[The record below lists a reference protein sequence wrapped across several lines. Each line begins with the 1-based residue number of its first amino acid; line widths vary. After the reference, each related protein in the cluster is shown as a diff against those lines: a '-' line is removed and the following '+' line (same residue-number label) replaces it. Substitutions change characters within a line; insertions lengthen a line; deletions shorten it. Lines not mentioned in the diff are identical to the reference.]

1 MTMAPKSRTAA
12 TRTMTLIR
20 IPDLLRDLEIL
31 KTTRTTSEEKLREV
45 VLRVV
50 KDAKKAASSY
60 HMFVKKAKENWDQP
74 ELLTGLQDS

>member
-1 MTMAPKSRTAA
+1 
-12 TRTMTLIR
+12 MTLIR

-60 HMFVKKAKENWDQP
+60 HMIVKKAKKNMG
-74 ELLTGLQDS
+74 LLVAFDRITEFSRQTYKIPLILKIL